1 MGSPP
6 YPPMCMFVVLTT
18 CWITTS
24 VVASGPQHPK
34 LVINAGVPLMTAVNV
49 AGQLQW
55 RDDGARAIQAEIDY
69 ASESAS

>member
-1 MGSPP
+1 
-6 YPPMCMFVVLTT
+6 LTT

-49 AGQLQW
+49 AGQLVHVK
-55 RDDGARAIQAEIDY
+55 
-69 ASESAS
+69 ASRFRFGSSAVVAVG